1 MSTIRL
7 FDARNCGLGEGPLW
21 HPLRK
26 QLFWF
31 DIHASTLLSQT
42 ASGPLVW
49 SFDEQATAA
58 GWIDHDTLLLA
69 TETGLYRYDLETRR
83 KQLVVAIEADRPANR
98 SNDGRADPRGGFWF
112 GTMGKK
118 GETGA
123 GALWRYYRGELRK
136 LVEPMTTPNTI
147 CFPPFGD
154 QVYYSDTDVGRIM
167 RQKLDEDGWPSGAPD
182 LFLDLG
188 KNGIL
193 PDGAVFDVT
202 GRMWNAQW
210 DIGLL
215 ACYSP
220 EGELVHSYELPVR
233 NTTCPAFGGVDLSTV
248 FVTSAW
254 SWRKGADDGK
264 TYAIEVD
271 AVGLPEHRV
280 DLGSG

>member
-31 DIHASTLLSQT
+31 DIHASTLLSQAT
-42 ASGPLVW
+42 SGPLVW

-98 SNDGRADPRGGFWF
+98 SNDGRADPRGGFWV

-118 GETGA
+118 GEEGA

-147 CFPPFGD
+147 CFPPSGD
-154 QVYYSDTDVGRIM
+154 YVFYSDTDVGRIM
-167 RQKLDEDGWPSGAPD
+167 RQKLDRDGWPSGTPVA
-182 LFLDLG
+182 FLDLG
-188 KNGIL
+188 KDGIL
-193 PDGAVFDVT
+193 PDGAVFDAA

-210 DIGLL
+210 DIGRL

-220 EGELVHSYELPVR
+220 EGKLVKAYELPVK
-233 NTTCPAFGGVDLSTV
+233 NTTCPAFGGADLSTV

-264 TYAIEVD
+264 TYAVEVD
-271 AVGLPEHRV
+271 AVGLTEHRV